1 MTIVERLRG
10 SGIQRTGSPGRGFRY
25 RCADGGHVSRADR
38 DRIDALRI
46 PPAWTAVAIHP
57 SPRSRVQAAGLDAA
71 GRWQYLYH
79 RAHVARRERNKQRR
93 LARFLEAVPRMR
105 RAVRRDLALP
115 GLPRDK
121 VLAGIL
127 TILSTCFMRPGS
139 EQYASQNGSYGIA
152 TLGRRHVSTRGE
164 FVRFDFMGKSRQR
177 QQRELR
183 HRRLARLVRELARYP
198 GEVFKFRDES
208 GLMVDIRTPHINA
221 YIKGVMGEA
230 FSAKDFRTWA
240 ANLLCACALAK
251 TAPAESPRERRRQI
265 TAAVRDV
272 AGHLGNTPSVCR
284 ASYIFDVLIERH
296 QAGLPIRSYCASP
309 EAIARGSARGLA
321 RSERALLALV
331 RPGAAAAA

>member
-1 MTIVERLRG
+1 MTIIERLQG
-10 SGIQRTGSPGRGFRY
+10 SGIRRLGSPRRGFRY
-25 RCADGGHVSRADR
+25 RRADGKGVARSDR
-38 DRIDALRI
+38 ERIDALRI
-46 PPAWTAVAIHP
+46 PPAWTDVAIHP

-79 RAHVARRERNKQRR
+79 RAHVARRERSKQQR
-93 LARFLEAVPRMR
+93 LARFLEALPSMR

-115 GLPRDK
+115 GLPREK

-152 TLGRRHVSTRGE
+152 TLGRRHVSTAGE

-177 QQRELR
+177 HQRELR
-183 HRRLARLVRELARYP
+183 HRRVARLVRELMRFP
-198 GEVFKFRDES
+198 GEVFKFRDDTGAMIDVRAS
-208 GLMVDIRTPHINA
+208 HINA
-221 YIKGVMGEA
+221 YIKAIMGEA

-251 TAPAESPRERRRQI
+251 TPPADSPRERRRQI

-272 AGHLGNTPSVCR
+272 ACHLGNTPAVCR
-284 ASYIFDVLIERH
+284 ASYIFDVLLERH
-296 QAGLPIRSYCASP
+296 ARGLPTRSYFAST
-309 EAIARGSARGLA
+309 EAITRGSGRGLA

-331 RPGAAAAA
+331 RPGTRS